1 MASRSDL
8 RARERRPGPGL
19 PDRGLLATHTAR
31 LDRPWLPWALL
42 ALLLVAG
49 GAFLYRSGHDQI
61 FWYDEWEFLL
71 GRRGHSL
78 STFLEP
84 HNEHLS
90 LVPVLVYK
98 LLLATTGMDGYGP
111 YRLVLVVLDVLC
123 AGLLFVYAQRRV
135 SPWLALG
142 AAALFM
148 LLGPAWE
155 VILWPFQ
162 IAWVAALAS
171 GLGALLFLDRGD
183 RMGEVA
189 ASVLLLVALAS
200 TGLGVAIA
208 GGVLVEVLWRSDR
221 LRRLWIPVIPLLF
234 YAAWYVGYS
243 ESHFS
248 RRTLPDVPAFVA
260 DAAAASM
267 SSLVGLA
274 GPIIPQSQSSLSW
287 GRPLAVLAVVALV
300 WRITRMGTLSP
311 RVAMLLASLVGFW
324 ILTAVG
330 RAGFA
335 FTPPYSSR
343 YVYVGGAF
351 ALLIAIE
358 LLRGVA
364 IGRTA
369 AILLGAALVVALV
382 ANVGALRDASRY
394 LRERS
399 AIRAANLGAIEIAR
413 DTIDP
418 GFSTA
423 PFITAG
429 AYLAAAADDG
439 SPAFSPAQI
448 AVASEDARASA
459 DDNIVK
465 IHKVTLAPGGKAAVS
480 GPPPAVDGASGG
492 AVKSSGPC
500 VTLTP
505 SVYRSALLRP
515 GLDVVVPAGGLT
527 LRATGGPVDLF
538 LRRFA
543 TAFPPAPFGTVTP
556 GGRATLRIPGDR
568 ATLPW
573 HLHMAPAGRV
583 SACVLGGRS
592 R

>member
-19 PDRGLLATHTAR
+19 PDRGLLATQTAR

-71 GRRGHSL
+71 GRNGHSV
-78 STFLEP
+78 STFLRP

-90 LVPVLVYK
+90 LVPVVVYK
-98 LLLATTGMDGYGP
+98 LLRATFGIDGYGP
-111 YRLVLVVLDVLC
+111 YRLVLVLLDVLS

-135 SPWLALG
+135 GPWLALG
-142 AAALFM
+142 AAALF
-148 LLGPAWE
+148 LFLGPAWE
-155 VILWPFQ
+155 VMLWPFQ

-183 RMGEVA
+183 RLGEVG

-208 GGVLVEVLWRSDR
+208 GGVLVEVLWRNDR
-221 LRRLWIPVIPLLF
+221 LRRLWIPGIPLLL
-234 YAAWYVGYS
+234 YLAWNLGYS

-248 RRTLPDVPAFVA
+248 RRTLPDVPAFIA
-260 DAAAASM
+260 DAAASSASA
-267 SSLVGLA
+267 LVGLA
-274 GPIIPQSQSSLSW
+274 GPVIPLSENSLAW
-287 GRPLAVLAVVALV
+287 GRPLAVVAVVVLAWRLV
-300 WRITRMGTLSP
+300 QIGTVTPRM
-311 RVAMLLASLVGFW
+311 AMLLASLVGFW

-351 ALLIAIE
+351 ALLIVIE

-369 AILLGAALVVALV
+369 AILLGAALAVALV
-382 ANVGALRDASRY
+382 ANLGALRDASRY

-399 AIRAANLGAIEIAR
+399 AIRASNLGTIEMTR
-413 DTIDP
+413 DTVDP
-418 GFSTA
+418 GFSPA
-423 PFITAG
+423 PFILAST
-429 AYLAAAADDG
+429 YLAAVADYG

-448 AVASEDARASA
+448 AGASEEARASA
-459 DDNIVK
+459 DDNLVK
-465 IHKVTLAPGGKAAVS
+465 IHKLALTPAGRPATGGS
-480 GPPPAVDGASGG
+480 PPVVEGSSGG
-492 AVKSSGPC
+492 SVSTARSC

-505 SVYRSALLRP
+505 SVYRSALVKP
-515 GLDVVVPAGGLT
+515 GLDVGVPAGGLV
-527 LRATGGPVDLF
+527 LRASGGPADLA

-543 TAFPPAPFGTVTP
+543 TAFPAAPFGTLSP
-556 GGRATLRIPGDR
+556 GGGATLRIPADR
-568 ATLPW
+568 ASQPW
-573 HLHMAPAGRV
+573 HVHIAPAGRV
-583 SACVLGGRS
+583 SACAAGGPAA
-592 R
+592 

>member
-19 PDRGLLATHTAR
+19 PDRGLLATQTAR

-90 LVPVLVYK
+90 LVPIVVYK
-98 LLLATTGMDGYGP
+98 FLLATTGMDGYGP
-111 YRLVLVVLDVLC
+111 YRLVLVLLDVLC
-123 AGLLFVYAQRRV
+123 AGLLFGYAQRRV
-135 SPWLALG
+135 GPWLALG
-142 AAALFM
+142 AAALF
-148 LLGPAWE
+148 LFLGPAWE

-162 IAWVAALAS
+162 IAWVAALAA

-183 RMGEVA
+183 RLGEVA

-208 GGVLVEVLWRSDR
+208 GGVLVEVLWRRDR
-221 LRRLWIPVIPLLF
+221 FRRLWIPGIPLLL
-234 YAAWYVGYS
+234 YVAWYLGYS
-243 ESHFS
+243 SSHFS
-248 RRTLPDVPAFVA
+248 RRTLPDVPGFIA
-260 DAAAASM
+260 DAAA
-267 SSLVGLA
+267 SSVSAVVGLA
-274 GPIIPQSQSSLSW
+274 GPVIPLSENSLSW
-287 GRPLAVLAVVALV
+287 GRPLAVVAVVALV
-300 WRITRMGTLSP
+300 WRLVRIGTVTPRM
-311 RVAMLLASLVGFW
+311 AMLLASLVGFW

-351 ALLIAIE
+351 VLLIAIE
-358 LLRGVA
+358 LLRGVD

-369 AILLGAALVVALV
+369 AILLGAALALALV
-382 ANVGALRDASRY
+382 ANVGTLRDASRY

-399 AIRAANLGAIEIAR
+399 DIRAANLGAIEMTR
-413 DTIDP
+413 DTVDP
-418 GFSTA
+418 GFSPA
-423 PFITAG
+423 PFILAG
-429 AYLAAAADDG
+429 NYLAAVADDG

-448 AVASEDARASA
+448 AVASEEARASA
-459 DDNIVK
+459 DDNLVK
-465 IHKVTLAPGGKAAVS
+465 IHKIALTPGGRPATGGS
-480 GPPPAVDGASGG
+480 PPAIEGAGG
-492 AVKSSGPC
+492 VIVRTSRSC

-505 SVYRSALLRP
+505 AVYRSTLLKP
-515 GLDVVVPAGGLT
+515 GLNVGVPASGLV
-527 LRATGGPVDLF
+527 LRASGGPADLS

-543 TAFPPAPFGTVTP
+543 AAFPDAPFGTLSP
-556 GGRATLRIPGDR
+556 GGAATLRIPADR
-568 ATLPW
+568 ASQPW
-573 HLHMAPAGRV
+573 HLHIAPAGRV
-583 SACVLGGRS
+583 SACTAGAAAG
-592 R
+592 